1 MKKTQK
7 VIDSCNDCEF
17 RHISR
22 GLNESSSKAHIWHI
36 CRHILIIDEEE
47 IEHSE
52 PFLLDV
58 CDNGSNYLPIP
69 ENCPLE
75 DYKEQKP

>member
-1 MKKTQK
+1 MKKIQK
-7 VIDSCNDCEF
+7 VIDSCHDCEF
-17 RHISR
+17 KHLYRNNDK
-22 GLNESSSKAHIWHI
+22 GQAHI
-36 CRHILIIDEEE
+36 CRHTTIIDDEA
-47 IEHSE
+47 IPSP

-75 DYKEQKP
+75 DYIETKTEC